1 MWLRKSKQK
10 EQEEFGGSDDET
22 PSARSSQKSR
32 GGKRGGHNQN
42 RIQVLG
48 YKPFSK
54 YTVYSKYTA
63 VQRIQYTVQ
72 REVLSLIHPK
82 SLQIYSSEGG
92 KIMYTG

>member
-10 EQEEFGGSDDET
+10 EQEESGGSDDEK

-42 RIQVLG
+42 RLQVLG

-54 YTVYSKYTA
+54 YTA
-63 VQRIQYTVQ
+63 VQSIQYTVQ